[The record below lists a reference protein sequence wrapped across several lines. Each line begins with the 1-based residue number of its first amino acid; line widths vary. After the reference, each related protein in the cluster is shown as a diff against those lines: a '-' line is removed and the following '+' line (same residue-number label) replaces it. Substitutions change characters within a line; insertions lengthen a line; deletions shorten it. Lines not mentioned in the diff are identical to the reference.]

1 MGQYYEI
8 ILEDENGERVHYDRS
23 INGEYQMAKLTEHSW
38 WLNPTM
44 YCVCELLR
52 QSAMRVYWV
61 GDYADNAAPVNNMG
75 EKMRDEI
82 YHCCWGETAIPA
94 YISSLPSHTFSLSE
108 DPDAIESNLTH
119 RYLVNITKGLYIDCD
134 AYYKRCV
141 RDGWCTH
148 PLSLLTAM
156 GNGQGGG
163 DYHGINEE
171 KVGSWAGDL
180 LSVEDEVPL
189 LMKEYVIDFI
199 EE

>member
-1 MGQYYEI
+1 MGQYYDIVTEN
-8 ILEDENGERVHYDRS
+8 ENGERMHYDRS
-23 INGEYQMAKLTEHSW
+23 INGNYQMAKLTEHSW

-61 GDYADNAAPVNNMG
+61 GDYADTAEPVNNMD

-82 YHCCWGETAIPA
+82 YQCCYGEQKLID
-94 YISSLPSHTFSLSE
+94 HTFSLSE
-108 DPDAIESNLTH
+108 DPDAIECNLSN

-141 RDGWCTH
+141 RDGWCIH

-163 DYHGINEE
+163 DYHGVNEE

-180 LSVEDEVPL
+180 LSVEDKVPM
-189 LMKEYVIDFI
+189 LMKEYVVDFV